1 MIISRIFQGQGF
13 GNQLWCIFTAY
24 ALAKKKGYSLG
35 FLDPNS
41 LFLGSS
47 IFSFSKKL
55 FFNHLFVKEK
65 YYEKGY
71 YHKNLNTY
79 LYDFDSNV
87 LNVKPQTEIIG
98 NFQSEKYF
106 FGFEEFIKKNFPICN
121 YIQKLSSQFNKYN
134 VLNIR
139 GGEYKRHKKLLLPEN
154 YWRNI
159 YKLLKKKSD
168 LPIIC
173 VSDDYRYAKKLFPYL
188 EVISEDISSCFAA
201 IMGSPNVALSN
212 SSFSYFPI
220 FFGTP
225 KSNIFAP
232 YQWARFNN
240 SEKLWCSPCNFY
252 KKWQWVNF
260 EGNIVSKVKCI
271 QNYNNSLK
279 QIKQS
284 CTRISFP
291 LSLQK
296 NIITKY
302 IKKKLKSLLGLFYWR
317 YQ

>member
-1 MIISRIFQGQGF
+1 M
-13 GNQLWCIFTAY
+13 FTAY
-24 ALAKKKGYSLG
+24 ALAKKKKYSLG
-35 FLDPNS
+35 FLDPNN

-47 IFSFSKKL
+47 IFSFPKKL
-55 FFNHLFVKEK
+55 FFNHLLVKKK

-71 YHKNLNTY
+71 YHQNFKTY

-106 FGFEEFIKKNFPICN
+106 FGFEESIKKNFPISN

-139 GGEYKRHKKLLLPEN
+139 GGEYKRHEKLLLPES

-201 IMGSPNVALSN
+201 IMGSPNVGLSN

-220 FFGTP
+220 FFGIP
-225 KSNIFAP
+225 KSNIYAP

-260 EGNIVSKVKCI
+260 EGNIVSKVKCFK
-271 QNYNNSLK
+271 NYNNSLK

-284 CTRISFP
+284 CPRISFP
-291 LSLQK
+291 LSLKK
-296 NIITKY
+296 NIITKF